1 MTPWA
6 KAKAAALKIREG
18 ATKKAAIHSW
28 ALATIAA
35 LKKSP
40 AKSATNR

>member
-18 ATKKAAIHSW
+18 ATKKHAIHEW

-35 LKKSP
+35 LKSKPS
-40 AKSATNR
+40 K